1 MVVKYKRNTYN
12 ICQQTREA
20 TESKDDLYP
29 IGLYM
34 NDGGYESSAI
44 HDMAKTGEPSLLY
57 QRFLPPSLIF
67 RKTHEL
73 FEKEVFVNLA
83 KKYQILPKTI
93 NLHV

>member
-1 MVVKYKRNTYN
+1 MVVKNERTTYN

-34 NDGGYESSAI
+34 NDGGCESSAI
-44 HDMAKTGEPSLLY
+44 HDMAKTGETSLLY
-57 QRFLPPSLIF
+57 QQFLPPSLIF

-73 FEKEVFVNLA
+73 FEIKICVNLA
-83 KKYQILPKTI
+83 EK
-93 NLHV
+93 

>member
-1 MVVKYKRNTYN
+1 MMVVKNERTTYN

-34 NDGGYESSAI
+34 NDGGCESSAI
-44 HDMAKTGEPSLLY
+44 HDMAKTGETSLLY
-57 QRFLPPSLIF
+57 QQFLPPSLIF

-83 KKYQILPKTI
+83 E
-93 NLHV
+93 